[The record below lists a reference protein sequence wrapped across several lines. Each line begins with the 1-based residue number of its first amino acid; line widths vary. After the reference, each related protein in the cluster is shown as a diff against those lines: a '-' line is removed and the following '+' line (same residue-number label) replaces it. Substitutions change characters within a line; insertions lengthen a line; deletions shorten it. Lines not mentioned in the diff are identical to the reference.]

1 VPRTGP
7 HTGPDPGPDP
17 GPEPSAEE
25 TFTAW
30 AAARQHALL
39 RTAYLLTG
47 DLHRAEDLLQDALTK
62 VAQRWR
68 RLQAGNPEGYA
79 RTILVRTNVSWWRS
93 FRREHV
99 VGELPDVDRS
109 GPADPDAVERRVVVA
124 RALAKLPPRQR
135 AVLVLRYYDDL
146 TERQTADVLG
156 VSVGT
161 VKSQAHAALQKLRA
175 ESAELAELIG
185 SSQENGMSS

>member
-1 VPRTGP
+1 M
-7 HTGPDPGPDP
+7 PDPAPT
-17 GPEPSAEE
+17 AEE

-47 DLHRAEDLLQDALTK
+47 DLHKAEDLLQDALTK

-68 RLQAGNPEGYA
+68 RLSDGNPEGYA
-79 RTILVRTNVSWWRS
+79 RTILVRTNVSWWRGI
-93 FRREHV
+93 RREQV
-99 VGELPDVDRS
+99 VGELPETE
-109 GPADPDAVERRVVVA
+109 DAGAGNDDSIEHRVVMA

-161 VKSQAHAALQKLRA
+161 VKSQAHAALRKLRA
-175 ESAELAELIG
+175 ESPELAELIG
-185 SSQENGMSS
+185 STRENEVSS

>member
-1 VPRTGP
+1 MA
-7 HTGPDPGPDP
+7 DPT
-17 GPEPSAEE
+17 AEE

-47 DLHRAEDLLQDALTK
+47 DLHKAEDLLQDALTK

-68 RLQAGNPEGYA
+68 RLSGGNPEGYA
-79 RTILVRTNVSWWRS
+79 RTILVRTNVSWWRGI
-93 FRREHV
+93 RREYV
-99 VGELPDVDRS
+99 VGELPEPGAT
-109 GPADPDAVERRVVVA
+109 GPLDDDSVERRVVMA

-146 TERQTADVLG
+146 TERQTADILG
-156 VSVGT
+156 ISVGT
-161 VKSQAHAALQKLRA
+161 VKSQAHAALRKLRA
-175 ESAELAELIG
+175 ESPELAELIG
-185 SSQENGMSS
+185 STQENEVSS

>member
-1 VPRTGP
+1 M
-7 HTGPDPGPDP
+7 PDPT
-17 GPEPSAEE
+17 AEE

-47 DLHRAEDLLQDALTK
+47 DLHKAEDLLQDALTK

-68 RLQAGNPEGYA
+68 RLSSGNPEGYA
-79 RTILVRTNVSWWRS
+79 RTILVRTNVSWWRGI
-93 FRREHV
+93 RREQV
-99 VGELPDVDRS
+99 VGELPELES
-109 GPADPDAVERRVVVA
+109 AEAAGAAAESAESVERRLVMA

-146 TERQTADVLG
+146 TERQTADILG

-161 VKSQAHAALQKLRA
+161 VKSQAHAALRKLRT
-175 ESAELAELIG
+175 ESPELAELIG
-185 SSQENGMSS
+185 STQENEVSS